1 MVGKASKY
9 FFEKKGTQCHSLS
22 PWMVNSHQI
31 GRKNDV
37 NKKNLNKFKDRS
49 ATSKQ
54 IYRFHLIT

>member
-31 GRKNDV
+31 GRKIDV

-54 IYRFHLIT
+54 